1 MVLPAKLK
9 PSGKNIFGIIIVLFF
24 WKLLLF
30 TNYPFVNS
38 DGPWTLSHLFS
49 LMIGDSNSS
58 TFAHSFNGEA
68 FKTHVLEILL
78 FPLYAIFPINTYT
91 FIVINF
97 FFIGFTIT
105 LIYLIFNRQKQGV
118 QFFGLTSLGFLSS
131 IYTYGMRSE
140 NYIIPL
146 ILIIILLFNYDNLK
160 SSLSTI
166 FLISLFSAIAAFIH
180 PMGGV
185 VAIIIIISRLI
196 DYDKYF
202 KMVFLFLLF
211 GVIASILVTWGEIQ
225 SYIVLFSKLRGSS
238 DDHYFWSLG
247 FLKYIFFSIGAI
259 PLIIISIR
267 KTHIPSIIMLII
279 SIIVISN
286 FGRSYYFHYIFVI
299 LISIISNSTY
309 KGYSNFNFTR
319 KFKLVSG
326 VCILI
331 SMLFTYISPTL
342 LFIENMDLGKDYRK
356 ILSKVDIIAKR
367 HNPNHLLWVP
377 SQFGMEAIDQKNAR
391 LHYYFYKHTAGEKIQ
406 LGPGDAMLF
415 YSNRSRDRILKKT
428 VANLSNLSFEKLI
441 DPSPGYLRIGTFYK
455 QRADSLGLWLVSCKN

>member
-1 MVLPAKLK
+1 MK

-24 WKLLLF
+24 WKLLLSI
-30 TNYPFVNS
+30 NYPFVNS

-58 TFAHSFNGEA
+58 TFAHSFYGEA
-68 FKTHVLEILL
+68 FRTHVLEILL
-78 FPLYAIFPINTYT
+78 FPLYAILPINTYT
-91 FIVINF
+91 FIVVNF
-97 FFIGFTIT
+97 FFIAFTIT
-105 LIYLIFNRQKQGV
+105 LIYFIFNRQKQGV

-225 SYIVLFSKLRGSS
+225 SYITLFLKSRGSS

-247 FLKYIFFSIGAI
+247 FLKYIYFSIGII

-267 KTHIPSIIMLII
+267 KKHVQSIIMLII

-299 LISIISNSTY
+299 LISIISNCTY
-309 KGYSNFNFTR
+309 KENFNFNFTR
-319 KFKLVSG
+319 KFKLFSG
-326 VCILI
+326 ACILI
-331 SMLFTYISPTL
+331 GMLFTYISPTL
-342 LFIENMDLGKDYRK
+342 IFIENIDLGKDYRK

-415 YSNRSRDRILKKT
+415 YSNRKMDNILKYQ
-428 VANLSNLSFEKLI
+428 VANLRGNLSIEKLI
-441 DPSPGYLRIGTFYK
+441 DPSPSYLRIGTFYK
-455 QRADSLGLWLVSCKN
+455 QRADSLGLWRVSYKN

>member
-1 MVLPAKLK
+1 
-9 PSGKNIFGIIIVLFF
+9 
-24 WKLLLF
+24 
-30 TNYPFVNS
+30 
-38 DGPWTLSHLFS
+38 
-49 LMIGDSNSS
+49 MIGDSNSS

-68 FKTHVLEILL
+68 FRTHVLEILL

-97 FFIGFTIT
+97 FFIALTIT

-118 QFFGLTSLGFLSS
+118 QIFGLTSLGFLSS

-160 SSLSTI
+160 SSLTTI
-166 FLISLFSAIAAFIH
+166 FLISLFSTIAAFIH

-196 DYDKYF
+196 NYDKYF

-211 GVIASILVTWGEIQ
+211 GVISSILVTWGEIQ
-225 SYIVLFSKLRGSS
+225 SYITLFLKSRGSS

-247 FLKYIFFSIGAI
+247 FLKYIYFSIGVI

-267 KTHIPSIIMLII
+267 KKHVQSIIMLII

-309 KGYSNFNFTR
+309 KGNSNFNFTR

-326 VCILI
+326 VCILT

-342 LFIENMDLGKDYRK
+342 LFIENMDLGKGYRK

-367 HNPNHLLWVP
+367 HNPIHLLWVP
-377 SQFGMEAIDQKNAR
+377 SQFGMEVIDQKNAR
-391 LHYYFYKHTAGEKIQ
+391 LHYHFYKNTAGEKIQ

-415 YSNRSRDRILKKT
+415 YSNRKMDNILKYQ
-428 VANLSNLSFEKLI
+428 VENLRGNLSIEKLI
-441 DPSPGYLRIGTFYK
+441 DPSSGYLRIGTFYK
-455 QRADSLGLWLVSCKN
+455 QRADSLGLWRVSCKN

>member
-1 MVLPAKLK
+1 MK
-9 PSGKNIFGIIIVLFF
+9 PSGKNIFGIIIVLFC

-30 TNYPFVNS
+30 TNYPFVSS

-58 TFAHSFNGEA
+58 TFGHSFYGEV
-68 FKTHVLEILL
+68 FRTHILEMLL
-78 FPLYAIFPINTYT
+78 FPLYALFPINTYT

-97 FFIGFTIT
+97 FFIAFTIT
-105 LIYLIFNRQKQGV
+105 LIYFIFNRQKQGV
-118 QFFGLTSLGFLSS
+118 QIFGLTSLGFLSS
-131 IYTYGMRSE
+131 AYTYGMRSE

-166 FLISLFSAIAAFIH
+166 FLISLFAAIAAFIH
-180 PMGGV
+180 PIGGV

-225 SYIVLFSKLRGSS
+225 SYITLFLKSRGSS

-247 FLKYIFFSIGAI
+247 FLKYIYFSIGII

-267 KTHIPSIIMLII
+267 KKHVQSIIMLII

-286 FGRSYYFHYIFVI
+286 FGRSYYFHYIFYFHYSKY
-299 LISIISNSTY
+299 LIQHQFHLNM
-309 KGYSNFNFTR
+309 KALDV
-319 KFKLVSG
+319 LVH
-326 VCILI
+326 
-331 SMLFTYISPTL
+331 F
-342 LFIENMDLGKDYRK
+342 
-356 ILSKVDIIAKR
+356 
-367 HNPNHLLWVP
+367 
-377 SQFGMEAIDQKNAR
+377 
-391 LHYYFYKHTAGEKIQ
+391 
-406 LGPGDAMLF
+406 
-415 YSNRSRDRILKKT
+415 
-428 VANLSNLSFEKLI
+428 
-441 DPSPGYLRIGTFYK
+441 
-455 QRADSLGLWLVSCKN
+455 